1 MISFGNI
8 YGITDKD
15 KTLSVE
21 RSYRFSILEYIPK
34 SKGPLIGAEY
44 KVILKV
50 TPTINFSKKGRLL
63 GRITGYD
70 KELIYIEASIY
81 NFYAKIESESVATLF
96 MNRFGKVV
104 IPLGT
109 EVYVLP
115 KDSSDAMSIN
125 SKEVNIIKIKD

>member
-1 MISFGNI
+1 M
-8 YGITDKD
+8 
-15 KTLSVE
+15 
-21 RSYRFSILEYIPK
+21 EYIPK